1 MKAAVCYEFNA
12 PQRIE
17 EVTLDEPRAGEVR
30 VKLAATAVC
39 HSDVSILHGI
49 WGPQRPVI
57 VGHEAAGVVDAVGPG
72 VTRAQPGDHVVVSLI
87 RTCGRCFHCELGES
101 YLCEGRFALDSE
113 SRLHTT
119 SGEPIYQGLGTAAF
133 AENTVVDQSQVVPIP
148 NEMPLDRACL
158 LGCGVITGLGAVTN
172 TARVPAGASAV
183 VIGAGGVGLN
193 SIQGAALSGA
203 YPIIALDTLDNKLDA
218 ARTFGATHTV
228 NVEREDARKAVRG
241 LTGGRGA
248 DYVFVTV
255 GSTAAVQQGLLLA
268 RRGGALV
275 TVGMPKWT
283 APAEFRLADF
293 NWNGQRMLGSHMGST
308 RPSIDIPKLVELYL
322 AGKLKLDEL
331 ITARYPL
338 EQLDA
343 AIVDMEQGRALR
355 NVIDFALPADTR
367 EAGPRP
373 RVQ

>member
-12 PQRIE
+12 PLRIE
-17 EVTLDEPRAGEVR
+17 EVTLDAPQAGEVR

-49 WGPQRPVI
+49 WGPQLPII
-57 VGHEAAGVVDAVGPG
+57 VGHEGAGIVDAVGAG
-72 VTRAQPGDHVVVSLI
+72 VTLAQPGDHVVVSLI
-87 RTCGRCFHCELGES
+87 RSCGRCFHCALGES
-101 YLCEGRFALDSE
+101 YLCEGGFALDKE
-113 SRLHTT
+113 SRLRT
-119 SGEPIYQGLGTAAF
+119 SDGQRIHQGLGTAAF
-133 AENTVVDQSQVVPIP
+133 AEYTVVDQSQVVPIP

-172 TARVPAGASAV
+172 TAQVPAGSSVV

-193 SIQGAALSGA
+193 SVQGAALSGA
-203 YPIIALDTLDNKLDA
+203 YPIIALDTLDNKLEA
-218 ARTFGATHTV
+218 ARTFGATHTA
-228 NVEREDARKAVRG
+228 NVEQEDARKVVWE
-241 LTGGRGA
+241 LTDGRGA

-255 GSTAAVQQGLLLA
+255 GSTAAVQQGLLLT

-308 RPSIDIPKLVELYL
+308 RPSLDIPKLVDLYL

-331 ITARYPL
+331 ITTRYPL
-338 EQLDA
+338 EQLDEAIA
-343 AIVDMEQGRALR
+343 AMEQGKALR
-355 NVIDFALPADTR
+355 NVIDFELPADTR
-367 EAGPRP
+367 RDGPR
-373 RVQ
+373 RSH